1 MTENRLRHTRIK
13 ICGLTRQQDVS
24 AAVQAGADAIGFV
37 LYAKSSRAVSIEQ
50 ASELSRHLPPFV
62 TPVLLFV
69 NAQEQEVRGA
79 LGMMPQALLQ
89 FHGDEAPLWCDQFA
103 HPYIKAVRVQE
114 NTNLIEYQKDYRQA
128 QALLLD
134 AFSEHYG
141 GSGRKFNWSLIPKDI
156 AHRVVLAGGLNAANV
171 GQAIAE
177 VQPWAVDVSSG
188 VETSAGI
195 KDALAIDQFVQA
207 VRVADACLINKD

>member
-13 ICGLTRQQDVS
+13 ICGLTQQEDVN
-24 AAVQAGADAIGFV
+24 AAVQAGADAVGFV
-37 LYAKSSRAVSIEQ
+37 LYAKSPRSVSIEH
-50 ASELSRHLPPFV
+50 AKELIRHLPPFI

-69 NAQEQEVRGA
+69 NAQKHEVREA
-79 LGMMPQALLQ
+79 IKMMPQAILQ
-89 FHGDEAPLWCDQFA
+89 FHGDEKPLWCEQFA
-103 HPYIKAVRVQE
+103 RPYIKAARVQE
-114 NTNLIEYQKDYRQA
+114 NTNLIEYQKSYHHA

-171 GQAIAE
+171 GQAIDE

-188 VETSAGI
+188 VEASAGI
-195 KDALAIDQFVQA
+195 KDAHAMIQFVQA
-207 VRVADACLINKD
+207 VRAADACLIK